1 MYIMYMYSIQ
11 YSAVLQY
18 SMNSIVHTY
27 YLSTHDTVYGRG
39 GGGVESV
46 SGAWDSCDVL
56 WD

>member
-18 SMNSIVHTY
+18 SMYSIVHTY
-27 YLSTHDTVYGRG
+27 YLITHDTVYG

-46 SGAWDSCDVL
+46 SGPWDSCDVL